1 MPQGYAKQCLY
12 NSSRKALPGIMNK
25 TVLSTLRNRNHGLRR
40 QIKRARRGILHPRLW
55 TIRLVFWLGAATVG
69 LTAVFYAASAA
80 RADRLFHALA
90 REYPLAPLL
99 ITPAGFVLAAWLT
112 QRFFP
117 GAEGSGIPQ
126 VIWALRQRSHALS
139 TQLLSIRIVVGK
151 IALTLLGLIS
161 GASIGR
167 EGPTVHVGAS
177 ILYSLRH
184 VPVLRRRRMDNALI
198 VAGGAAGL
206 AAAFNTPLAGIV
218 FAIEEL
224 SRGFEERSSGIL
236 ITGVLIAGLMA
247 IVLLGNYTYFGVHHA
262 PLNLYQGLVAVP
274 AAGILGGFAG
284 GLFAALLVLSVDAV
298 APLRQRRPL
307 LLAAGCGVAVA
318 LVGLLSGGASYG
330 TGYEEAK
337 AIIGSQHPATW
348 LYPATKFLATLASY
362 LSGIPGGLFAPSLAT
377 GAGLGASLAG
387 WWGEPS
393 SYVAFAILGMAGYLA
408 GVTRA
413 PITSF
418 VIVMEMTSDRS
429 LTLALIATTFLAS
442 SVSRLLNRHPL
453 YRQLADL
460 AARASNAS
468 TQQADTP

>member
-1 MPQGYAKQCLY
+1 M
-12 NSSRKALPGIMNK
+12 
-25 TVLSTLRNRNHGLRR
+25 
-40 QIKRARRGILHPRLW
+40 KRARRGFIHPRLW
-55 TIRLVFWLGAATVG
+55 AVRLVFWLGAATVG
-69 LTAVFYAASAA
+69 LTAVFYAISAA
-80 RADRLFHALA
+80 HTDRLFHAFA
-90 REYPLAPLL
+90 REHPYLPFL
-99 ITPAGFVLAAWLT
+99 ITPLGFMLAAWLT

-126 VIWALRQRSHALS
+126 VIWALRQGNHALNRK
-139 TQLLSIRIVVGK
+139 LLSIRIVIGK

-177 ILYSLRH
+177 ILYSLHR
-184 VPVLRRRRMDNALI
+184 VPILHIRRMDKALI
-198 VAGGAAGL
+198 LAGGAAGI

-224 SRGFEERSSGIL
+224 SRGFEERTSGIL

-262 PLNLYQGLVAVP
+262 PIDFYQGLVAVP
-274 AAGILGGFAG
+274 ATGILGGLAG
-284 GLFAALLVLSVDAV
+284 GLFSSVLVMSSNAF
-298 APLRQRRPL
+298 APLRQERPL
-307 LLAAGCGVAVA
+307 ALAAGCGLVVAT
-318 LVGLLSGGASYG
+318 VGFLSGGDSYG

-337 AIIGSQHPATW
+337 AIIGHEHAATMV
-348 LYPATKFLATLASY
+348 YPVTKFIATLGSY

-377 GAGLGASLAG
+377 GAGLGAKFAT
-387 WWGEPS
+387 WWGESS
-393 SYVAFAILGMAGYLA
+393 SYAAFAILGMAGYLA

-429 LTLALIATTFLAS
+429 LTLALIATAFIAS
-442 SVSRLLNRHPL
+442 SVSRILNREPL
-453 YRQLADL
+453 YRRLASI
-460 AARASNAS
+460 AAKAHAAKAPPPDSLKS
-468 TQQADTP
+468 QE

>member
-1 MPQGYAKQCLY
+1 MIPSAP
-12 NSSRKALPGIMNK
+12 NSRGQ
-25 TVLSTLRNRNHGLRR
+25 RLRR
-40 QIKRARRGILHPRLW
+40 HLKFARRGIIHPRLW
-55 TIRLVFWLGAATVG
+55 TIRLVFWLGAAMVG
-69 LTAVFYAASAA
+69 LTAVFFAVSAA
-80 RADRLFHALA
+80 RTDRLFDALA
-90 REYPLAPLL
+90 QQHPLWPLL

-112 QRFFP
+112 RRFFP

-126 VIWALRQRSHALS
+126 VIWALRQGSTVLS
-139 TQLLSIRIVVGK
+139 SRLLSVRIVIGK
-151 IALTLLGLIS
+151 IGLTLLGLIS

-167 EGPTVHVGAS
+167 EGPTVHIGAS
-177 ILYSLRH
+177 ILYSLHR
-184 VPVLRRRRMDNALI
+184 VPVLRLHRMEKTLI
-198 VAGGAAGL
+198 VAGGAAGI

-224 SRGFEERSSGIL
+224 SRGFEERNSGIL
-236 ITGVLIAGLMA
+236 ITGVLIAGLTA
-247 IVLLGNYTYFGVHHA
+247 IVLLGNYTYFGVHPA
-262 PLNLYQGLVAVP
+262 PLNLYQGLIAVP
-274 AAGILGGFAG
+274 AAGIFGGLAG
-284 GLFAALLVLSVDAV
+284 GAFAAVLVMSVGLV

-318 LVGLLSGGASYG
+318 LVGMLSGGDSYG

-337 AIIGSQHPATW
+337 AIINGQHPATW
-348 LYPATKFLATLASY
+348 VYPSTKFLATLASY

-393 SYVAFAILGMAGYLA
+393 SFVAFAILGMAGYLA

-429 LTLALIATTFLAS
+429 LTLALIATAFLAS
-442 SVSRLLNRHPL
+442 SVSRLFNRHPL
-453 YRQLADL
+453 YGTLARL
-460 AARASNAS
+460 AGGAAAQPVHRA
-468 TQQADTP
+468 

>member
-1 MPQGYAKQCLY
+1 MKETQAP
-12 NSSRKALPGIMNK
+12 NR
-25 TVLSTLRNRNHGLRR
+25 RNHGLDLQR

-69 LTAVFYAASAA
+69 LTAVFYAVSAA
-80 RADRLFHALA
+80 RTDRMFHALA
-90 REYPLAPLL
+90 QQYPWLPLA

-126 VIWALRQRSHALS
+126 VIWALRQGSEALS
-139 TQLLSIRIVVGK
+139 SRLLSIRIVIGK
-151 IALTLLGLIS
+151 IALTLVGLMS

-177 ILYSLRH
+177 ILYSLHR
-184 VPVLRRRRMDNALI
+184 VPVLRLHRMEKTLI
-198 VAGGAAGL
+198 VAGGAAGI

-224 SRGFEERSSGIL
+224 SRGFEERNSGIL
-236 ITGVLIAGLMA
+236 ITGVLIAGLTA
-247 IVLLGNYTYFGVHHA
+247 IVLLGNYTYFGVHPA
-262 PLNLYQGLVAVP
+262 PLTLYQGLIAVP
-274 AAGILGGFAG
+274 AAGICGGLAG
-284 GLFAALLVLSVDAV
+284 ALFAALLVMSVGLV

-307 LLAAGCGVAVA
+307 LLAAGCGLAVA
-318 LVGLLSGGASYG
+318 LVGIMSGGDSYG

-337 AIIGSQHPATW
+337 AIINGQHPATW
-348 LYPATKFLATLASY
+348 VYPFAKFLATLASY

-393 SYVAFAILGMAGYLA
+393 SFVAFAILGMAGYLA

-429 LTLALIATTFLAS
+429 LTLALIATAFLAS

-453 YRQLADL
+453 YRTLASIAGG
-460 AARASNAS
+460 AA
-468 TQQADTP
+468 TQPVDKA